1 MRFPMMRTAQSQIA
15 EPRIARSSY
24 RRLIVAG
31 TFGTAIEWY
40 DFFVYALIAPLA
52 FDAIFFPRL
61 DPLAGAIAVY
71 SSFAIGFVARP
82 LGGVFFGHFGDR
94 AGRKS
99 VLLVTIL
106 LMGFSTTT
114 IGLLPGYASI
124 GLAAPIL
131 LVLLRFLQGFALG
144 GESIGAVVL
153 AIENAPSRSRGFYAS
168 VLMASGPVSI
178 VAASAIVSA
187 LSAMPRDAFIS
198 WGWRIPFLLSFALVG
213 VGAYMRAHIEE
224 SALFSRSAA
233 RQPGMGAP
241 VASVLRKWRGPTL
254 TTFVICLAE
263 TAFFYLTTIFAIGYG
278 ARTLGIAQ
286 GVLTTAFLVANCI
299 AAVMVPT
306 LGALSDRVGRRPLLL
321 VGLLAACV
329 YIYPFF
335 RVLEGANPLLVS
347 VVIVAAAGFIHP
359 VMFAAESS
367 FVAELFPTAVRFTG
381 ASLGKQVGTVLG
393 GGMAPVIATSLIG
406 WARGSTLPVVV
417 YFLGMGIPA
426 VLAAFIAR
434 ETAKVSLEGEGAAG
448 TGGLQ

>member
-1 MRFPMMRTAQSQIA
+1 MASMTQTAQAQTA
-15 EPRIARSSY
+15 APRIARSSY

-52 FDAIFFPRL
+52 FDTIFFPRL

-71 SSFAIGFVARP
+71 SSFAVGFVARP
-82 LGGVFFGHFGDR
+82 LGGLFFGHFGDR
-94 AGRKS
+94 VGRKS
-99 VLLVTIL
+99 VLLATIL
-106 LMGFSTTT
+106 LMGFSTTA

-178 VAASAIVSA
+178 VAASAMVSGLSA
-187 LSAMPRDAFIS
+187 LPREAFIS
-198 WGWRIPFLLSFALVG
+198 WGWRIPFVLSLVLVG
-213 VGAYMRAHIEE
+213 VGAYMRAHVEE
-224 SALFSRSAA
+224 SALFTQSAG
-233 RQPGMGAP
+233 RRPHVRAP

-278 ARTLGIAQ
+278 ARTLGIDQ
-286 GVLTTAFLVANCI
+286 GLLTTAFLVANCI
-299 AAVMVPT
+299 AAAMVPT

-321 VGLLAACV
+321 AGLVGACV
-329 YIYPFF
+329 YMYPFF
-335 RVLEGANPLLVS
+335 RILDGANPLLIGAA
-347 VVIVAAAGFIHP
+347 VIVAAGFIHP

-367 FVAELFPTAVRFTG
+367 FVAELFPTEVRFTG

-393 GGMAPVIATSLIG
+393 GGMAPVIATALIG
-406 WARGSTLPVVV
+406 WTGGGTLPVVL
-417 YFLGMGIPA
+417 YFLVMGIPA
-426 VLAAFIAR
+426 LLAAVAAR
-434 ETAKVSLEGEGAAG
+434 ETAQAPLEGEGA
-448 TGGLQ
+448 